1 MYDMKGTIHR
11 VATFTG
17 DNTNDQGQYSFSPQT
32 LDLGAGNKRRMV
44 MASVYSTFTGSVRSA
59 DYSIT
64 ASNDNSTWTSMFAG
78 LMRSYSTNQSGR
90 GGIKYGTFS
99 GADTWTG

>member
-1 MYDMKGTIHR
+1 MHR
-11 VATFTG
+11 LKTFTS
-17 DNTNDQGQYSFSPQT
+17 DNTSDQGEYSFSPQT

-44 MASVYSTFTGSVRSA
+44 MASIYSTFTGSVRSA

-64 ASNDNSTWTSMFAG
+64 ASNDNSTWISMFAG
-78 LMRSYSTNQSGR
+78 LMRSYGQSGSGGSR